1 MNSSPPSRASAVAEA
16 VAVVVVDAL
25 EIVQVQEQDAAPPF
39 LAGRQR
45 RLQARR
51 DGVAV
56 GQVGQH
62 VGIGQHAQALL
73 RLAFFGDV
81 GARADQV
88 HALFA
93 AAAGDELIA
102 EQEQPGAL
110 DCIDQPFGLVGLP
123 AFVEFRDI
131 AARRHGFFA
140 RHEHLEHAAADD
152 VLVARGRSGP
162 R

>member
-1 MNSSPPSRASAVAEA
+1 MPIEQLAFDDALGGGFQLPGLRLFLQHDELVAAQPGQRLAFGQAGRDRQRHGLEQAVAEA

-81 GARADQV
+81 GARADQ
-88 HALFA
+88 
-93 AAAGDELIA
+93 
-102 EQEQPGAL
+102 
-110 DCIDQPFGLVGLP
+110 DC
-123 AFVEFRDI
+123 
-131 AARRHGFFA
+131 
-140 RHEHLEHAAADD
+140 
-152 VLVARGRSGP
+152 P
-162 R
+162 RL